1 MKNID
6 KKVISQMVNYEWF
19 TKHKAENEILNQA
32 ISLLKLNNKPVRSD
46 RMKITR
52 GCPQKNLGVTYD
64 FDDAT
69 LLDTYYVA
77 MINDTLSEIRKGHE
91 AYLYNLEQVRSVLK
105 YEPEA
110 IIKVKDGIYYV
121 TLDKAQRNKVRSRT
135 KDIGMNGMVVNV
147 EVN

>member
-6 KKVISQMVNYEWF
+6 KKIINQMVNYEWF
-19 TKHKAENEILNQA
+19 TKHKAEDEILTQV
-32 ISLLKLNNKPVRSD
+32 ISLLRLNNKPVRSD

-69 LLDTYYVA
+69 ILDTYYVA

-91 AYLYNLEQVRSVLK
+91 AYLYNLEQIKSVLK

-110 IIKVKDGIYYV
+110 IIKVLDGIYYV
-121 TLDKAQRNKVRSRT
+121 TLDKAQRDKVRSRT
-135 KDIGMNGMVVNV
+135 KDIGLNGVVINV
-147 EVN
+147 ELN